1 MTQKNQST
9 KQVMVILLAAIMVLA
24 MMPSM
29 VFATDET
36 SFTDDHDRISIGTG
50 EPLEL
55 VWTSTM
61 SDQANVV
68 ATNSSYYP
76 DTFTLYVQNPNGTPT
91 ITSGTGTITYAY
103 DAAGSNKA
111 YIVSITTAATIT
123 VTLASATANSGVYK
137 LNCSA
142 PSGTRPTAGTPTA
155 VNGYLPVGQ
164 FASGTN
170 WGSLFTDGTNLT
182 GTTKKFLS
190 GYSATGV
197 SLGAAGGYTE
207 FNLRVSNTSTNP
219 YGVDFIVYGNAFN
232 GNPEAGS
239 VKVYGFTGTSDT
251 NGKWYELAGSLYYD
265 DVTQQNKDV
274 YYKKVATA
282 TNSTAKG
289 IYYQVTEH
297 GVAPTDGDW
306 TQFTTNTA
314 WWPEDTEGYNNVWG
328 SVDDVTRTD
337 NIIAYKGVTLVKDTD
352 TTNDYQF
359 GYADVHINGSN
370 YGTAINPYVAT
381 NTSTGGDGFD
391 LSWAVDENG
400 EPVALDH
407 ITKVRVYT
415 SAAMKSDGS
424 GKFTVPSIFGETSTE
439 ICAVYGVNGTGAGV
453 ASKAPTI
460 ACSGN
465 TLSHS
470 YLGITTVNAVGG
482 SVSLNITGRGITNMY
497 ANGEKLTSGTAK
509 TFTVGSG
516 ETKYVRVITQTGTES
531 PYITMLKL
539 VG

>member
-9 KQVMVILLAAIMVLA
+9 KQVMVILLAVIMVLA

-55 VWTSTM
+55 VWTSTT

-91 ITSGTGTITYAY
+91 VTSGTGTITYAY

-123 VTLASATANSGVYK
+123 VNLASATANSGVYK